1 MQSLGLQNSFYD
13 TSMFSSKPFVPFRS
27 VYLEP
32 NNYAL
37 WWKRNPILKR
47 YTKPMADVM
56 TLFNKENLAD
66 KIMV

>member
-1 MQSLGLQNSFYD
+1 
-13 TSMFSSKPFVPFRS
+13 MFSSKPFVPFRS

-37 WWKRNPILKR
+37 WWKRNPIIKR

-56 TLFNKENLAD
+56 ELFNKEKVSE
-66 KIMV
+66 KIMI